1 MRRVLDYVCV
11 SPGEYKRKRRR
22 RRERTTHDVICVFSF
37 SFSFLDAER
46 TAPLLLLPLGYKQL
60 KRGHLQMAISCQQ
73 TKEAVRLCLALFFAS
88 LLYKRVRETCLTFL
102 LFFSNIKIHFLEVNK
117 WFRCQCSQFM
127 ATPDV

>member
-22 RRERTTHDVICVFSF
+22 RRERTTHDVICVF

-73 TKEAVRLCLALFFAS
+73 TKEAVRLCLALFFPS

-117 WFRCQCSQFM
+117 WFRCQWSQFM